1 MQQMENRIQQRW
13 RGPGGVKEIMVIAI
27 PLIMSTGAHGLRM
40 FTDRAFLMWYD
51 TNAISSAMMAGM
63 AAFTLISLFQGT
75 IAYVNTFVAQYTGA
89 AQHHRIGHAVWQGV
103 FMAVL
108 AGIIMLLF
116 IIPARRFFQL
126 VGHNP
131 DIQVFEV
138 TYFRIMCI
146 GAAPAMASIAFSS
159 FFTGRGKTKLVMW
172 ITLTSTTLNVI
183 LDYAMIFGKFGFP
196 QMGVAG
202 AAWATVISAACGTMM
217 FLYFFLR
224 PEYREKYSTLTGAR
238 PDFRLFARIIRFGL
252 PNGIQFMLEMTCW
265 TIFHALAGK
274 ISDTAFNASAMTMQI
289 HSLSFMPMIGCAIAT
304 SILVGQRIGSS
315 QPDIAERSAWSS
327 VMTASTYM
335 SLLAIGYVLIP
346 RLFMLPFSAG
356 ANAAD
361 FAAIAPVSI
370 VLLRFVAVHNLFGGA
385 NMMLSSSLKGA
396 GDTRYVMAVSTSMC
410 WLIVAIPSLI
420 AVRFFN
426 PRIYVLWI
434 FTTTFAIVMC
444 AILLKRFLQGK
455 WKSMKVIETPAPSI
469 PLNIPNVPATEIEAP

>member
-1 MQQMENRIQQRW
+1 MQQMNNRIRQRW
-13 RGPGGVKEIMVIAI
+13 RGPGGVKEIMVIAV

-63 AAFTLISLFQGT
+63 AAFTIISLFQGT

-89 AQHHRIGHAVWQGV
+89 ARHHRIGHAVWQGV

-126 VGHNP
+126 IGHNP
-131 DIQVFEV
+131 RIQVFEI

-146 GAAPAMASIAFSS
+146 GAAPAMVSIALSS

-172 ITLTSTTLNVI
+172 ITLTSTALNVI

-196 QMGVAG
+196 EMGVAG
-202 AAWATVISAACGTMM
+202 AAWATAISAACGTMM

-238 PDFRLFARIIRFGL
+238 PDFQLFARIIRFGL

-265 TIFHALAGK
+265 TIFLALAGK
-274 ISDTAFNASAMTMQI
+274 ISETAFNASAMTMQI

-327 VMTASTYM
+327 VITASTYM
-335 SLLAIGYVLIP
+335 SLLAIGYVIVP
-346 RLFMLPFSAG
+346 RLFMLPFSSG

-361 FAAIAPVSI
+361 FAVIAPVSI
-370 VLLRFVAVHNLFGGA
+370 VLLRFVALHNLFGGA

-410 WLIVAIPSLI
+410 WLIVAVPSLI

-426 PRIYVLWI
+426 PRVYVLWI
-434 FTTTFAIVMC
+434 FTTTFVIVMC

-469 PLNIPNVPATEIEAP
+469 PLNTPNVPATEIEAP